1 MVILSVRL
9 SVTTQYRFKTRWDSN
24 YRFLPYDSFVSL
36 VFSAKISCCW
46 VKGVP
51 WMRGKRGAPPW
62 KGVILPLLARLT
74 WKWLQ
79 IGTDVL
85 LIITSTGDELLRNVN
100 IDDLEWPWTPKIRG
114 LVNFSRFLAVTC
126 ISRVNCA
133 EMAADR
139 PRQPAYEIFSMLCRY

>member
-85 LIITSTGDELLRNVN
+85 LIITSTGNGLLRNVD
-100 IDDLEWPWTPKIRG
+100 IDDIEWPWTSQIGAFIEFFCDFGLWHAFQEWIAPKWLEIDQDN
-114 LVNFSRFLAVTC
+114 LHIKFSR
-126 ISRVNCA
+126 
-133 EMAADR
+133 
-139 PRQPAYEIFSMLCRY
+139 